1 LKNDLQII
9 IIEVIMDI
17 QFEKSELIKKL
28 EETNDVSI
36 IEAIKTIFK
45 SEKKDFWDELT
56 QEQKDEIEEGERQI
70 ERGEFVLYED
80 LMKKYR

>member
-1 LKNDLQII
+1 
-9 IIEVIMDI
+9 MDI
-17 QFEKSELIKKL
+17 QFEKSELMKKL
-28 EETNDVSI
+28 EATNDISI
-36 IEAIKTIFK
+36 IEAIKNIFK

-56 QEQKDEIEEGERQI
+56 QEQKDIIEEGERQI